1 MEKYSKEQIFDLIN
15 NMSLETKVGQLFLL
29 AYPGKDP
36 EVIRPLIEEYGI
48 CGCYI
53 SQDNADTFE
62 EARESAALLQDM
74 SLARAEQIPLML
86 GVDQEGA
93 WGVLVPE
100 SHTGPGNLALGAL
113 ADKKG
118 VADMYGIFAKE
129 MLSVGYN
136 ALLGPCADVNIDP
149 LSPIIGT
156 RSFGEYPDRVAKC
169 VVEAVKGAG
178 KEGILTTLKHFP
190 GHGGTSGDT
199 HREIP
204 RVDKSLEQLSLEDLL
219 PFAEGIREGAD
230 IVMTSHI
237 LYPQIDPQHPATLS
251 RVILQ
256 DVLRGILKFDGVI
269 LSDSMNMGAIR
280 KFYDPAHSTVMA
292 LKAGV
297 DIVMLSEE
305 HYDHSDNYLSKQLA
319 SLEQVKKAVQE
330 GELSVKEVDD
340 KLFRILNMKLNRMT
354 VCNPILGDIE
364 VEDISRIEYQAA
376 EQSFVLFRKNF
387 WPLPEEGQIV
397 CVNATPRQSYHNLMN
412 SRGIGPNQEKPGFDS
427 FKETLSALDSSIQF
441 LSYEDLETGNNHM
454 LNSAAAVIMVSED
467 YPLPGED
474 FEKKEQ
480 QALIKELAA
489 RYGDKMIILGLRSSY
504 EMDLYPEDIS
514 YLCSYSSRE
523 CSARAMAEILI
534 SRRDV
539 FTALPPVSTGG
550 IL

>member
-1 MEKYSKEQIFDLIN
+1 MKKYSKKQIQDLID
-15 NMSLETKVGQLFLL
+15 NMSLEAKVGQLFLL
-29 AYPGKDP
+29 AYPGKNP
-36 EVIRPLIEEYGI
+36 EVIRPLIEKYGI

-62 EARESAALLQDM
+62 EARDSAARLQEM
-74 SLARAEQIPLML
+74 SLARVEEIPLLL

-93 WGVLVPE
+93 WGILVPE

-113 ADKKG
+113 ADKKNI
-118 VADMYGIFAKE
+118 VDMYAVFAKE

-156 RSFGEYPDRVAKC
+156 RSFGEYPARVAEC
-169 VVEAVKGAG
+169 VVEAVKGAR
-178 KEGILTTLKHFP
+178 EQGILTTLKHFP

-204 RVDKSLEQLSLEDLL
+204 CVDKSLELLSNEDLL
-219 PFAEGIREGAD
+219 PFAEGIKAGAD

-237 LYPQIDPQHPATLS
+237 LYPQLDPEYPATLS
-251 RVILQ
+251 SIILEK
-256 DVLRGILKFDGVI
+256 VLRKDLGFDGVI

-280 KFYDPAHSTVMA
+280 KFYDPAQSTVMA

-319 SLEQVKKAVQE
+319 SLDQVKKAIEE
-330 GELSVKEVDD
+330 GELFEQDVDK
-340 KLFRILNMKLNRMT
+340 KLFRILNMKLNKML
-354 VCNPILGDIE
+354 VCKSKLEKDDVVNNF
-364 VEDISRIEYQAA
+364 RIEHDTAKKSIILLRQN
-376 EQSFVLFRKNF
+376 L
-387 WPLPEEGQIV
+387 WPLPEEGQIL
-397 CVNATPRQSYHNLMN
+397 CINATPRSSYQNLMN

-441 LSYEDLETGNNHM
+441 LDYEDLEAGDRSF
-454 LNSAAAVIMVSED
+454 LGAAAAVIAVSED

-474 FEKKEQ
+474 FEKEKQ
-480 QALIKELAA
+480 QSLIKGLAA
-489 RYGDKMIILGLRSSY
+489 EFGAKMIILGLRSSY
-504 EMDLYPEDIS
+504 EMDLYPEDVT
-514 YLCSYSSRE
+514 YLCSFSSRE
-523 CSARAMAEILI
+523 CSARVLAEILI
-534 SRRDV
+534 SRETD
-539 FTALPPVSTGG
+539 FTAKSPVS
-550 IL
+550 I